1 MGDALAI
8 CLMELAGFSG
18 KDFAK
23 FHPGGNLGKRLYL
36 RVQDLYADNLKPQ
49 VFEKALLKEVIMEI
63 TNKRLGATAV
73 VDEAGK
79 VLGMIT
85 DGDLR
90 RMLEKDT
97 STIKITAANILSRN
111 PKTILADELAV
122 NALEML
128 RHNDISQL
136 IVVNKS
142 EIYLGILH
150 IHDLVREG
158 IV

>member
-1 MGDALAI
+1 M
-8 CLMELAGFSG
+8 
-18 KDFAK
+18 
-23 FHPGGNLGKRLYL
+23 
-36 RVQDLYADNLKPQ
+36 
-49 VFEKALLKEVIMEI
+49 LLQQMEI

-73 VDEAGK
+73 IAEDGRI
-79 VLGMIT
+79 LGMIT

-90 RMLEKDT
+90 RMLEKDFSNT
-97 STIKITAANILSRN
+97 NVIAADIMSKS
-111 PKTILADELAV
+111 PKTIYADELAV
-122 NALEML
+122 HALEQL

-150 IHDLVREG
+150 IHDLIREG